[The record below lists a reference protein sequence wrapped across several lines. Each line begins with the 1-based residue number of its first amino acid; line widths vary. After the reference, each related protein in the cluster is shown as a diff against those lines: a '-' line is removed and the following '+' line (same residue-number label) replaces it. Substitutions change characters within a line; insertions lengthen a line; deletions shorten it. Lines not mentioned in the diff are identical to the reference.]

1 MWLTRPSCQGRER
14 NEAPFGE
21 GGAAG
26 ELLSHKLL
34 TILFLLLMKV
44 SEKDFFSM

>member
-14 NEAPFGE
+14 KEAPLGE
-21 GGAAG
+21 GGTAG

-34 TILFLLLMKV
+34 TILILLLMKV
-44 SEKDFFSM
+44 ADKAFFSM